1 MTIITHCL
9 AFAWNFYNTLS
20 KADAERELARH
31 QCSVIVPSL
40 AQRLEVSF
48 SGLQFSTLL
57 TIMECTDVINVSAS
71 MEHELQEQQ

>member
-1 MTIITHCL
+1 M
-9 AFAWNFYNTLS
+9 
-20 KADAERELARH
+20 
-31 QCSVIVPSL
+31 IVPSL